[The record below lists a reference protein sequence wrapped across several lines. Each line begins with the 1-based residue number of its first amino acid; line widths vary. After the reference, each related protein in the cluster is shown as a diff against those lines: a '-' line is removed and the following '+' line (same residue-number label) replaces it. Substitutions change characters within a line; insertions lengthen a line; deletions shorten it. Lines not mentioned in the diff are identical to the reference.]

1 MELVSNFK
9 NRLIEEM
16 KEQNI
21 KQVDLCKMT
30 GISKSLMSKYINGV
44 SDANNKNTAL
54 IAKALN
60 VNVAWLVGYDVPK
73 NFEAIKKEI
82 QSYVEYTELS
92 ELIKSLTPKQKE
104 QVVKFIKEFIL
115 NNDET

>member
-9 NRLIEEM
+9 NRLIIAM

-30 GISKSLMSKYINGV
+30 GLSKSLISKYISGV
-44 SDANNKNTAL
+44 SNANNKNTAL

-60 VNVAWLVGYDVPK
+60 VNVARLVGYDVPK
-73 NFEAIKKEI
+73 NFEVIKDEV
-82 QSYVEYTELS
+82 QDYVVGIDLY
-92 ELIKSLTPKQKE
+92 ELIKKLTPKQKE
-104 QVVKFIKEFIL
+104 QVAKFIKDFIL
-115 NNDET
+115 SNNET